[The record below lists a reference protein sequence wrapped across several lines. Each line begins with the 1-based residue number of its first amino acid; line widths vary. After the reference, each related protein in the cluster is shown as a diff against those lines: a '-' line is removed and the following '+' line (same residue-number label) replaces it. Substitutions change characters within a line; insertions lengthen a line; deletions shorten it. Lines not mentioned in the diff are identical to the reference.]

1 MNHFESRMQ
10 ARDLLTSICVFY
22 CINITLHFC
31 VVHIIQAY
39 CLKQNCILAKIY
51 ALPTQFQ
58 MLLNK
63 VSLPFSVSTHSYQ
76 HQRQCCFYDGVGFP
90 AVLSSLLNHQSLQ
103 LTIKEHLLLNHYY
116 CFHFRIT
123 MEKNIDA
130 TKWVE
135 SMYIIDLSLSF
146 IALLPFTKRDLQ
158 FLFNSIHLL
167 LKENLFP
174 VLEKNDF
181 LRRSN
186 FS

>member
-1 MNHFESRMQ
+1 MF
-10 ARDLLTSICVFY
+10 
-22 CINITLHFC
+22 
-31 VVHIIQAY
+31 QAY
-39 CLKQNCILAKIY
+39 CLKQNCIPAKIY
-51 ALPTQFQ
+51 AVPTQFQ
-58 MLLNK
+58 RLWEK

-123 MEKNIDA
+123 MKKNVDA

-174 VLEKNDF
+174 VLEKNNF
-181 LRRSN
+181 LRTSN
-186 FS
+186 FSWSNAFQELPVYRYLSFQTFNVWND